1 MIGNTLKEILKEE
14 NTNVNEL
21 ANKIGVSN
29 QTLYSIIKRDNA
41 KVDFEL
47 LIKICDALNVSIDR
61 FYYGCTSNA
70 PNNIVIKLREMKNAS
85 KKTSKQISDETNI
98 PKSTIDKL
106 FSGQTKEPYLN
117 STRAVVNCLGFTLND
132 LFESDISSI
141 DLTEKE
147 KQIILA
153 YRSKTN
159 MQDAIEKLL
168 DIN

>member
-47 LIKICDALNVSIDR
+47 LIKICDTLNVSIDR
-61 FYYGCTSNA
+61 FYYGCTSNT
-70 PNNIVIKLREMKNAS
+70 PNNIVIKLKEMKKTS
-85 KKTSKQISDETNI
+85 KKTSRQISYETNI

-117 STRAVVNCLGFTLND
+117 STRTIVNCLGFTLND

-153 YRSKTN
+153 YRNKTN